1 MEEAILSTLS
11 SLGFPAA
18 LCLYLLVRMQKT
30 LDALTEAIN
39 NLNRD
44 VEQREAETQNRL
56 SRLEE
61 IVRCIQ
67 QVHQRD
73 GEWLENRH

>member
-1 MEEAILSTLS
+1 MEEAILSALS

-30 LDALTEAIN
+30 LDALTDAIN

-44 VEQREAETQNRL
+44 VEKREVETQNRL
-56 SRLEE
+56 ARLEE
-61 IVRCIQ
+61 IVKDLQ
-67 QVHQRD
+67 K
-73 GEWLENRH
+73 G

>member
-30 LDALTEAIN
+30 LDALTDAIN

-44 VEQREAETQNRL
+44 VEKREVETQNRL
-56 SRLEE
+56 ARLEE
-61 IVRCIQ
+61 IVKDLQ
-67 QVHQRD
+67 K
-73 GEWLENRH
+73 G